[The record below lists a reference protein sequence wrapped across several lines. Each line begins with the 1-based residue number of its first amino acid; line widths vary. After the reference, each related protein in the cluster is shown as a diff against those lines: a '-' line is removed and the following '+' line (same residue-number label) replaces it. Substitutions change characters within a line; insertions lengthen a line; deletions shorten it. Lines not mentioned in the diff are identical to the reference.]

1 MTGIAIGVSGVAIGV
16 GGRRAE
22 PAAGPQPWDVARRS
36 LVTGVAVLTV
46 GAGGTAHGTTV
57 STVALASRRPP
68 MVSVA
73 LRRRS
78 AGLAMLCRDGVF
90 AVNALAV
97 DQAPLARYFADPR
110 RPAGPGA
117 LAPDA
122 WQRRSPSGV
131 PLLRGVIAWLECLVD
146 LRVPAGDHELVIA
159 RIAAAALAPGA
170 PLVNFAGVL
179 GAGVPCGNC
188 EEATA

>member
-1 MTGIAIGVSGVAIGV
+1 
-16 GGRRAE
+16 
-22 PAAGPQPWDVARRS
+22 
-36 LVTGVAVLTV
+36 LVTGVAVLTMGV
-46 GAGGTAHGTTV
+46 DGTAHGTTV
-57 STVALASRRPP
+57 STVSLASRRPP

-90 AVNALAV
+90 AVNALAA

-110 RPAGPGA
+110 RPPGA

-122 WQRRSPSGV
+122 WQCRSPAGV
-131 PLLRGVIAWLECLVD
+131 PLLRGAIAWLECLVD

-159 RIAAAALAPGA
+159 RIVAAAPTPGA
-170 PLVNFAGVL
+170 PLVNFAGAL
-179 GAGVPCGNC
+179 GAGLPSGNG
-188 EEATA
+188 EEPTT